1 MGFRQY
7 GQSDERR
14 RRVLLDEREE
24 GLSGPHRKSGDASE
38 AAICHTAKPRRNYAE
53 TAQREKQLRIID
65 LIPKRYWT
73 LSVLFLLGVLTIVVI
88 EALFIQKIDGVRFLV
103 EGGEAFEVTGRG
115 TLGGWFASMLHA
127 AGAAM
132 AILIYVLRRHKSDD
146 YRGRYRMWIGTSV
159 VLLLVSINA
168 STHFHLVISPF
179 ITRLTGSVLATAPDW
194 WWMAVCL
201 MVGLLGF
208 ARIAAEMR
216 NCRTAVVSLSLALVL
231 YGLAVSLELGAW
243 ATGIAFLNQLY
254 FSASMLFGHLMLSFS
269 LVLNARFVYFDA
281 QGSIVVSSNP
291 AGVEVPPRPES
302 NKATKK
308 QTTQVS
314 SNVKTEEVLATK
326 PEHDQSLSEGAE
338 PEVILFEEADQESPA
353 SPRKLTKAERR
364 RLRKQQRQKK
374 RVA

>member
-24 GLSGPHRKSGDASE
+24 GLSGPHGKSDDTSE
-38 AAICHTAKPRRNYAE
+38 AVLCHTAKPRRNYAE
-53 TAQREKQLRIID
+53 TAQREEQLRITD

-88 EALFIQKIDGVRFLV
+88 EALFIQRIDGVRFLV
-103 EGGEAFEVTGRG
+103 DGGEAFEVTGRG

-159 VLLLVSINA
+159 ALLLVSINT
-168 STHFHLVISPF
+168 STHFHLMISPF
-179 ITRLTGSVLATAPDW
+179 MTRLTGSVLASNRDL
-194 WWMAVCL
+194 WWMVACL
-201 MVGLLGF
+201 MAGLLGF
-208 ARIAAEMR
+208 ARIATEMR
-216 NCRTAVVSLSLALVL
+216 NCRAAVVSLSLALVL

-243 ATGIAFLNQLY
+243 ATGIVFLDQLY

-281 QGSIVVSSNP
+281 QGSMVVSSNP
-291 AGVEVPPRPES
+291 AGAEAKPRPES
-302 NKATKK
+302 NKVSKK
-308 QTTQVS
+308 QVTQVPS
-314 SNVKTEEVLATK
+314 KVKTEEVLATQ
-326 PEHDQSLSEGAE
+326 PEHDQPLTEGTD
-338 PEVILFEEADQESPA
+338 PEVILFEEADQEGPT